1 MRLDRDKFLWVFSV
15 SFAALLSVFV
25 GQSVLVPTESV
36 SADTATAVLTANVHP
51 IISMSTEGTENG
63 ALPIEIDRAAGA
75 NMGTG
80 KVIVKVST
88 NDPDGYSLYITTD
101 KADTTLSQDGVT
113 DRIKALE
120 GETKKANF
128 PENSWGYS
136 IDGGANYK
144 PVQADTYNPD
154 VNPDA
159 LETAEPARTYGSAT
173 TDNQTEVTIGAKVKS
188 VLPSG
193 VYSNTVVFTAI
204 PNTDIAWAIAGID

>member
-51 IISMSTEGTENG
+51 IISMSTEGTEDG
-63 ALPIEIDRAAGA
+63 ALPIEIDRASGA

-80 KVIVKVST
+80 KVTVKVST

-101 KADTTLSQDGVT
+101 KADTTLSQDGIT

-136 IDGGANYK
+136 VDGGANYK
-144 PVQADTYNPD
+144 PVQADAYNPD
-154 VNPDA
+154 VNPDVI
-159 LETAEPARTYGSAT
+159 ETAEPAKTYGSAT
-173 TDNQTEVTIGAKVKS
+173 TNNETEVTIGAKVKS